1 MKTSEQANDS
11 AGGEGASWWLLLA
24 PIFMC
29 LRWLGHNVGFLTQA
43 WKDVFS
49 VLPSRYFTHTSY
61 ENFLKNKLQAAAAL
75 HALRRGNIYYTAVFS
90 ISFFSFLFFFIFL
103 NFYARARA
111 YAICVLLR
119 RIHVVVRSLVLRW

>member
-1 MKTSEQANDS
+1 MQHEDISSKTPLFDADGGRRNLSTTPTTHSSSTIEQ
-11 AGGEGASWWLLLA
+11 
-24 PIFMC
+24 
-29 LRWLGHNVGFLTQA
+29 
-43 WKDVFS
+43 
-49 VLPSRYFTHTSY
+49 
-61 ENFLKNKLQAAAAL
+61 NFLKNKLQAAAAL

-111 YAICVLLR
+111 YAVCVLLR